1 MKNTLEGINSRIS
14 EAEERISD
22 LEDRMVEMIVTEQNI
37 EKFISDL
44 SIRQE
49 GASPSNWLHF
59 TDEPYKS
66 CLPLLL
72 DAKKL
77 CIKCVGLLS
86 KGQASVLVL
95 SPTLS
100 QSSMIICTYPHLF
113 YFLCYTDQSL
123 VTYRSK
129 TFFDWVE
136 INSSFH
142 SCLFSCRDWFCWWPL
157 FLKLR
162 PWWSSLTLPYPSHP
176 HLILLQIHPLITL
189 LMLSQS
195 RPTALFWTTIVT
207 ELVFL
212 PCV

>member
-129 TFFDWVE
+129 TFFD
-136 INSSFH
+136 
-142 SCLFSCRDWFCWWPL
+142 
-157 FLKLR
+157 
-162 PWWSSLTLPYPSHP
+162 
-176 HLILLQIHPLITL
+176 
-189 LMLSQS
+189 
-195 RPTALFWTTIVT
+195 
-207 ELVFL
+207 
-212 PCV
+212 